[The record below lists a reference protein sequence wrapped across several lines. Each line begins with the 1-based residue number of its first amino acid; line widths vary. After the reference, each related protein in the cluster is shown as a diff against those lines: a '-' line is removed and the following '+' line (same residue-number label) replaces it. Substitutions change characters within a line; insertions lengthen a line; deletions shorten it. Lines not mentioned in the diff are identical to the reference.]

1 MAVQYVSLGKAAHQ
15 GVDLRGKQVG
25 PVYDVAVGSQL
36 VDEQLSVR
44 PYEYF
49 LVFYSQK
56 DLPRLNDQGPG
67 LWQVEIWCRR
77 DLNLGE
83 RSRERFFCDCKC
95 QILEEV
101 VWVCIVS
108 GNLGIRLKK
117 SIDHSHKIS
126 L

>member
-25 PVYDVAVGSQL
+25 PVNDVAVGSQL

-67 LWQVEIWCRR
+67 LWQVEIRCRR
-77 DLNLGE
+77 L
-83 RSRERFFCDCKC
+83 
-95 QILEEV
+95 
-101 VWVCIVS
+101 
-108 GNLGIRLKK
+108 
-117 SIDHSHKIS
+117 
-126 L
+126 